1 MSKTWDNTDKMAL
14 AASVAAHAV
23 LFGLLSIQLSRPH
36 ASEMPKPIAVEI
48 LAESDLEATST
59 NPSEEAPAAMK
70 AEEEGPVEDAPAAMA
85 LPEPTP
91 VMPEPEPLPVVR
103 PDPVPVVKPQPKPEP
118 ARKPAPKAVAKPK
131 PTPKPTPKPAAKP
144 TPAPKKVAAAKPT
157 PKAAPA
163 KKTTPTKAPAKTT
176 TKAATKA
183 PAKSTTKAGS
193 GSGKGKAPTPSG
205 DLAGLVGAVGKSKGT
220 SKGAPGK
227 SASQIRQS
235 ITTSI
240 GNQVRSP
247 WNGCKV
253 SGIDVDA
260 LTTTVKFR
268 LNKDGSLGGFTSTA
282 TSGQNDSNKNQVARH
297 QECAKKAITQASPFT
312 GLPPEHYSYWQ
323 NYEFKFQKR

>member
-1 MSKTWDNTDKMAL
+1 MSSAKWDKTDTIAL
-14 AASVAAHAV
+14 AAAVAGHVV

-36 ASEMPKPIAVEI
+36 AAEMPKPIAVEI
-48 LAESDLEATST
+48 LAETDLEATSP
-59 NPSEEAPAAMK
+59 NPSDEAPAAMK
-70 AEEEGPVEDAPAAMA
+70 ADEEGPVEDAPASMA
-85 LPEPTP
+85 LPEPSP
-91 VMPEPEPLPVVR
+91 IMPEPEPEPVAVTR

-118 ARKPAPKAVAKPK
+118 ARKPAPKAVVK
-131 PTPKPTPKPAAKP
+131 PKPTPKPAAKP
-144 TPAPKKVAAAKPT
+144 ATKPTPAPKKVVAAKPT

-163 KKTTPTKAPAKTT
+163 KKAPAKTAPKAVAKAPAKTT
-176 TKAATKA
+176 TKA
-183 PAKSTTKAGS
+183 GS
-193 GSGKGKAPTPSG
+193 GTGKGKAASPSG
-205 DLAGLVGAVGKSKGT
+205 DLAGMVGAVGKSKGT
-220 SKGAPGK
+220 SAGAPGK
-227 SASQIRQS
+227 SAAQIKQS

>member
-1 MSKTWDNTDKMAL
+1 MSNTSWDKTDKIAL

-36 ASEMPKPIAVEI
+36 AAEMPKPIAVEI
-48 LAESDLEATST
+48 LAETDLEATST
-59 NPSEEAPAAMK
+59 NPSDETPAAMK
-70 AEEEGPVEDAPAAMA
+70 ADEGGPVEDAPASMA

-91 VMPEPEPLPVVR
+91 VMPEPEPIAVTR
-103 PDPVPVVKPQPKPEP
+103 PDPVPI
-118 ARKPAPKAVAKPK
+118 AKPK
-131 PTPKPTPKPAAKP
+131 TKLEPTRKPVQKAAVRAPSKPPTKPAVQ
-144 TPAPKKVAAAKPT
+144 KKVTVVKSSQ
-157 PKAAPA
+157 KAAPA
-163 KKTTPTKAPAKTT
+163 KRTPTKIVSTNTSTKATTKTT
-176 TKAATKA
+176 TKT
-183 PAKSTTKAGS
+183 STKAGS
-193 GSGKGKAPTPSG
+193 GTGKGNAVKPSG
-205 DLAGLVGAVGKSKGT
+205 DLAGMVGAVGKSKGT
-220 SKGAPGK
+220 SAGAPGK
-227 SASQIRQS
+227 SAAQIKQS

-240 GNQVRSP
+240 GTQVRAP
-247 WNGCKV
+247 WNACKV

-268 LNKDGSLGGFTSTA
+268 LNKDGSLSGFTSAT